1 MITTCQQRISPSYKH
16 TIPLLCREGIANFNN
31 YLPRTG
37 NAIIRIICCCLRLKA
52 IFFPFMAPYGNI
64 ALILVSLA
72 FWAYE

>member
-52 IFFPFMAPYGNI
+52 IFFSFHGNI

-72 FWAYE
+72 CWAYE